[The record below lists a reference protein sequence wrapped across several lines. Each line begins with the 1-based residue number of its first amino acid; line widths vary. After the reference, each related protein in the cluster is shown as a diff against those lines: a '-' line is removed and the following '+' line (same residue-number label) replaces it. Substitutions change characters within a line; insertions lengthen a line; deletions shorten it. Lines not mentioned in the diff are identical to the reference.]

1 MAILIT
7 GGNGLLASEFRKIA
21 PKDTIFV
28 DKQEMDITDIN
39 SINACIKK
47 HNEISVIIN
56 CAAGRDAEILE
67 EDPEQANQIA
77 VIGPKNL
84 CEAANKIGAIL
95 IHISSDYVFDG
106 KKTTPYTE
114 QDKTNGLSVY
124 GRTKSVGEQLVINN
138 ANTGVVFRTAWLLST
153 EGKKSFVNTIA
164 SLAQTRPT
172 ISVVFDQVGSPT
184 VAADLAK
191 MILEIIPKIKPG
203 TKEIY
208 NLTNEGVASW
218 FDIASIIVQELGL
231 ACKVLPIHSSEY
243 PTKAKRPS
251 YSVLDKTK
259 VKTDFNITIRHYLEG
274 LKECLQKIKSR

>member
-1 MAILIT
+1 MCLT
-7 GGNGLLASEFRKIA
+7 E
-21 PKDTIFV
+21 
-28 DKQEMDITDIN
+28 
-39 SINACIKK
+39 
-47 HNEISVIIN
+47 
-56 CAAGRDAEILE
+56 
-67 EDPEQANQIA
+67 
-77 VIGPKNL
+77 
-84 CEAANKIGAIL
+84 
-95 IHISSDYVFDG
+95 

-218 FDIASIIVQELGL
+218 FDIASIIVHELDL
-231 ACKVLPIHSSEY
+231 PCKVLPIHSSEY
-243 PTKAKRPS
+243 PTKAKRPA

-274 LKECLQKIKSR
+274 LKECLQKIKTR